1 MERSSARPPASTP
14 GEGSISGARDAPQ
27 SDIPDASLVS
37 EPYLS
42 DTREVAEA
50 FSVDPLVGLTPKE
63 AQERLRQFGE
73 NVLRAKP
80 HVPVW
85 RRILSQLKDPLV
97 VLLIVAAAV
106 STLVWALEGGGGAPV
121 EALVVLLVVVFN
133 VVIGLVQESRAADAV
148 AALAKMTEAHAT
160 VLRDGLPRSIPA
172 AEVVPGDI
180 LMLAEGDQVAAD
192 ARLIK
197 SAALRVAEASLT
209 GESLPVEKDA
219 ATVTAAAPLGDRSD
233 MVYRGTAVV
242 SGTGAGIVVATG
254 MNTEVG
260 SIATLLDEA
269 EEDAT
274 PLEKEIDHVSG
285 LLGAV
290 VVGIALVIMVTI
302 ALVQTPQT
310 PGDWATI
317 FMLGVSLAVAAVPE
331 GLPAVLSVVLAVG
344 VQKMAKKNAV
354 VKKLSSAETLG
365 SASVICTDKTGTL
378 TQNEMTIRE
387 VVTASG
393 KVRLAGVGYSP
404 VGTVDVV
411 PASEGIG
418 ARTGTPLTGDSAP
431 ADVGRSAFDEA
442 AAVLAGGALAN
453 DAALV
458 EEGGAWLITGDPT
471 DAAFLTALR
480 KFAATEKASSLMEL
494 VEGSTRL
501 AELPF
506 SSERKM
512 MSTRQRDASGEQ
524 WVVTKGAPDVV
535 LKHCT
540 QVLVG
545 KKPVELTEKG
555 RARLL
560 SDVETLSNQA
570 YRTLAVAYAPVRPD
584 LEEASAEELG
594 EGSEANL
601 VYLGVVG
608 MIDPPREAVSAAVED
623 AHRAGVRV
631 VMITGDHPS
640 TASRIAQDLGIA
652 TESSTVLTGTELDD
666 LSDEELIESA
676 KTTNVY
682 ARVAPKHKLR
692 VVDALQTEGQVV
704 AMTGDGVND
713 APALKSADIGIA
725 MGVTGTEVTK
735 ESAKM
740 VLADD
745 NFATIVSAVAE
756 GRAIFDN
763 IRKFLRYLLSA
774 NMGEVLT
781 MFFGVVL
788 MDIIGLRAA
797 GEAAGATG
805 VVVPLLA
812 TQILWINLVTDTAPA
827 LALGVDPQLEDVMAR
842 PPRRPDERVID
853 RAMWGSIF
861 TTGITMAV
869 VTLLTMDLWLPG
881 GLVHAGGDSIE
892 VARTAAFTTLVFA
905 NFFSTL
911 NSRSATASAF
921 QGLFTNWL
929 LWGSIALG
937 TALQVAV
944 VEIPFLQGGFG
955 TTSLDWMHWAVAVGA
970 ASMVL
975 WVEELRKSFVRANVR
990 AF

>member
-1 MERSSARPPASTP
+1 MSFSERERERGTARPPVQATDGDPVTGAADTP
-14 GEGSISGARDAPQ
+14 RSGALDLRSAP
-27 SDIPDASLVS
+27 D
-37 EPYLS
+37 PYLS
-42 DTREVAEA
+42 DITEVAEA
-50 FSVDPLVGLTPKE
+50 FGVDPSAGLTPKE
-63 AQERLRQFGE
+63 AQERLHRFGE
-73 NVLRAKP
+73 NVLRGKP
-80 HVPVW
+80 PVPLWERVVG
-85 RRILSQLKDPLV
+85 QLNDPLV
-97 VLLIVAAAV
+97 ILLIVAAGV
-106 STLVWALEGGGGAPV
+106 STLVWALEGSAGAPV

-133 VVIGLVQESRAADAV
+133 VVIGLVQESRAENAV
-148 AALAKMTEAHAT
+148 AALSKMTEAHAT
-160 VLRDGLPRSIPA
+160 VLREGLPHVVPA
-172 AEVVPGDI
+172 TEVVVGDI
-180 LMLAEGDQVAAD
+180 LILAEGDQVAAD
-192 ARLIK
+192 GRLTK
-197 SAALRVAEASLT
+197 TAALRVAEASLT
-209 GESLPVEKDA
+209 GESLPVEKDT
-219 ATVTAAAPLGDRSD
+219 ATLAGPAPLGDRSD
-233 MVYRGTAVV
+233 MVYRGTAIV
-242 SGTGAGIVVATG
+242 SGTGSAIVVATG
-254 MNTEVG
+254 MDTEVG

-269 EEDAT
+269 EEGDT
-274 PLEKEIDHVSG
+274 PLEKEINHVSG
-285 LLGAV
+285 LLGKV
-290 VVGIALVIMVTI
+290 VVGVALVIMVTI
-302 ALVQTPQT
+302 ALVQAPQM

-344 VQKMAKKNAV
+344 VQKMAKNNAV

-365 SASVICTDKTGTL
+365 AASVICTDKTGTL

-387 VVTASG
+387 IVTASG
-393 KVRLAGVGYSP
+393 KVRLSGVGYSP
-404 VGTVDVV
+404 T
-411 PASEGIG
+411 G
-418 ARTGTPLTGDSAP
+418 AVRALPQDATGSPS
-431 ADVGRSAFDEA
+431 ADVEQSVLDEA
-442 AAVLAGGALAN
+442 AAVLAGGTLAN
-453 DAALV
+453 DATLV
-458 EEGGAWLITGDPT
+458 EEGGSWLITGDPT
-471 DAAFLTALR
+471 DAAFLTASR
-480 KFAATEKASSLMEL
+480 KFVAANADSPLMGTI
-494 VEGSTRL
+494 EGSTRL

-512 MSTRQRDASGEQ
+512 MSTLQRDGSGRQ

-545 KKPVELTEKG
+545 QKPVELTGEW
-555 RARLL
+555 RARLVG
-560 SDVETLSNQA
+560 DVEALSEQA
-570 YRTLAVAYAPVRPD
+570 YRTLAVACAPVMAGLQGR
-584 LEEASAEELG
+584 AEEFG
-594 EGSEANL
+594 EGNEANL
-601 VYLGVVG
+601 IYLGVVG
-608 MIDPPREAVSAAVED
+608 MIDPPRETVSAAVGD

-652 TESSTVLTGTELDD
+652 SEGSAALTGVELDG
-666 LSDEELIESA
+666 LSDEELVEKA

-692 VVDALQTEGQVV
+692 VVDALQTGGQVV

-797 GEAAGATG
+797 GEAAGMTG

-827 LALGVDPQLEDVMAR
+827 LALGVDPQVEDVMNR
-842 PPRRPDERVID
+842 PPRRSDERVID
-853 RAMWGSIF
+853 KAMWGSIF

-869 VTLLTMDLWLPG
+869 ATLLTMDLWLPG

-911 NSRSATASAF
+911 NARSATVSAF
-921 QGLFTNWL
+921 QGLFTNRL
-929 LWGSIALG
+929 LWGSILLG
-937 TALQVAV
+937 VALQVAV
-944 VEIPFLQGGFG
+944 VEVPFLQDGFG
-955 TTSLDWMHWAVAVGA
+955 TVSLDWAHWGVAVAA

-975 WVEELRKSFVRANVR
+975 WVEEIRKAFARAH
-990 AF
+990 ATTA